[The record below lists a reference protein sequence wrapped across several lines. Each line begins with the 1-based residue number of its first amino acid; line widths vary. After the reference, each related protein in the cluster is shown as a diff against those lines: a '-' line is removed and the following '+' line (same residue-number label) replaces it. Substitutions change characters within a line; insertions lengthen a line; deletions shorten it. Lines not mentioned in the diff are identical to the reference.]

1 MVPLRQ
7 RRKAAGWLLA
17 LGAATAVWAMSL
29 STTAL
34 GATTTTRATTRGAG
48 GTSATATPASD
59 LTTTTT
65 TTTSEGPTT
74 TSEGPTT
81 TGGVALPS
89 CAEVLAGNVAGD
101 APLTKQIV
109 DVEPEHLA
117 VKITTSRSAGSYT
130 VRDCLRGPDVATGQL
145 LIVTAD
151 LGSVTVAGTYQF
163 QAPISQFST
172 NGGDEICDRV
182 VLAGTENGA
191 PFTDVSDVQCT
202 VFSSCSFAP
211 QPCPPLPET
220 TPGGAAGG
228 TGTRGGGQLPFTG
241 VATVPLLLVGLA
253 LVAVGAGNLSA
264 SRRRWPP

>member
-1 MVPLRQ
+1 VVPLHQ
-7 RRKAAGWLLA
+7 RRKAAGWLLV
-17 LGAATAVWAMSL
+17 LSAATAVPAMSL

-34 GATTTTRATTRGAG
+34 GATTTTHATPRGAG

-59 LTTTTT
+59 PT

-109 DVEPEHLA
+109 GVEPDHLV
-117 VKITTSRSAGSYT
+117 VKITTARSAGSYT
-130 VRDCLRGPDVATGQL
+130 VRDCLQGLDPATGQD
-145 LIVTAD
+145 LIATVD
-151 LGSVTVAGTYQF
+151 LGRVTVAGNYQF
-163 QAPISQFST
+163 QAPDSQFSN
-172 NGGDEICDRV
+172 NGGDQVCDRV
-182 VLAGTENGA
+182 VLAGTEDGA
-191 PFTDVSDVQCT
+191 PFTDVSDAQCT
-202 VFSSCSFAP
+202 VFSGCSFVP
-211 QPCPPLPET
+211 PPCPPLPET
-220 TPGGAAGG
+220 TAGVAAGG

-253 LVAVGAGNLSA
+253 LVAVGAGSLSA
-264 SRRRWPP
+264 SRRWGPR